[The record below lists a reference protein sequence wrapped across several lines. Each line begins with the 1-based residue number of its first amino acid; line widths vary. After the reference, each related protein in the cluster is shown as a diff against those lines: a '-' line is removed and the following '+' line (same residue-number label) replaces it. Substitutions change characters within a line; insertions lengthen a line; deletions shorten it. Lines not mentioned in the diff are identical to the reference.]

1 MIIVL
6 IIEMV
11 IIAVLTALLLWL
23 YTKYECAKIKHN
35 AFVDVEFGKLDLR
48 QDHQLFL
55 LELRRTLGCYC
66 KYMERQYDNLKDH
79 STDYQ

>member
-6 IIEMV
+6 IVELV
-11 IIAVLTALLLWL
+11 IIVVLTVLLLWL
-23 YTKYECAKIKHN
+23 NTKYECAKIKHN

-55 LELRRTLGCYC
+55 IELRRTLACYC
-66 KYMERQYDNLKDH
+66 KYMERHDDNLKDH
-79 STDYQ
+79 SSDH

>member
-23 YTKYECAKIKHN
+23 YTKYECAKITHN
-35 AFVDVEFGKLDLR
+35 AFVEVEFGKLDLR
-48 QDHQLFL
+48 QDHQIFL
-55 LELRRTLGCYC
+55 SELRKTLEIYR
-66 KYMERQYDNLKDH
+66 KYMERRYDNLKADSSDH
-79 STDYQ
+79 Q